1 VQAAL
6 IVALMAVV
14 ASAIHAPH
22 WPEMLFGMHQSTGMA
37 ERSMTGAAL
46 HTAEASAEEVW
57 CSVEAVTTVLFQ
69 VLLTMLATGVV
80 QTIAVL
86 AQAIWLVPSRTKPPP
101 LVGARLRATLQVF
114 RN

>member
-1 VQAAL
+1 
-6 IVALMAVV
+6 
-14 ASAIHAPH
+14 
-22 WPEMLFGMHQSTGMA
+22 
-37 ERSMTGAAL
+37 
-46 HTAEASAEEVW
+46 
-57 CSVEAVTTVLFQ
+57 VLFH

-86 AQAIWLVPSRTKPPP
+86 AQAIWLVPSRKKPPP